1 MSKVLTVF
9 EIEDEI
15 KKRKQEVAD
24 LEAKLELAKLD
35 TPEEQLAKSL
45 HGMLCT
51 WNHTDGCGWF
61 YEFKDK
67 KDDWSG
73 HAHGEYMKKA
83 RNLMHICN
91 KEGITADKAL
101 EMYKLVRGY

>member
-9 EIEDEI
+9 EIEDQI
-15 KKRKQEVAD
+15 KQRKQEVAD

-35 TPEEQLAKSL
+35 TPEQQLAKSL

-61 YEFKDK
+61 YEFKNK

-73 HAHGEYMKKA
+73 HAHSEYMGRALK
-83 RNLMHICN
+83 LMHSC
-91 KEGITADKAL
+91 KQEGIAVDKAL
-101 EMYKLVRGY
+101 EIFKIVRGY